1 MTQTRSP
8 AGFRD
13 YIPPADA
20 PRSIQLAESD
30 TYQWAGHRCSE
41 PFMIG
46 WMKAWKE
53 RYDQPYKGIT
63 TDGKVIPNLFRLAD
77 KNENFRAPTHA
88 VKAAQNAINV
98 ASEEEREKLLR
109 PVDAP
114 EWRFWM
120 NPEIYVFK
128 HGVRLE
134 EASKDLVAALHVLMQ
149 ASLSAEGYEKAHGC
163 MKVNQFLG
171 EVVNG
176 TKVLNENSYNFVIFG
191 TPSPEEPWGWQIFGH
206 HLCMNC
212 FMVGTQMVVSPVFMG
227 AEPNIIDAGP
237 HEGLEL
243 FVDQEQTA
251 LSLMQSLDP
260 EVQKDVQIYK
270 KLSGDE
276 YPPGRWHRADQ
287 RHLGGAFQD
296 NRIVPYEG
304 VRVTTFSE
312 PQQDAVRKLVKLSL
326 NYLPEKA
333 LASHLE
339 QIASH
344 WNDTWF
350 CWIGGFG
357 DRDAFYYKVH
367 SPVIMV
373 EFDHHSGVFLNN
385 KEPLPFHIHTLV
397 RTPNGND
404 YGKQLLR
411 QHQERK
417 NRV

>member
-1 MTQTRSP
+1 MTIHRPP
-8 AGFRD
+8 AGYRE
-13 YIPPADA
+13 YIPPADVL
-20 PRSIQLAESD
+20 RSKQLRESD
-30 TYQWAGHRCSE
+30 TYQWAGLRCSE

-53 RYDQPYKGIT
+53 LYDEPYKGIT
-63 TDGKVIPNLFRLAD
+63 TDGNVIPDLFRIAD
-77 KNENFRAPTHA
+77 EGEDFGASTQSAK
-88 VKAAQNAINV
+88 VAQGAIRV
-98 ASEEEREKLLR
+98 ASAEEKEKLLR

-114 EWRFWM
+114 EWRFWL
-120 NPEIYVFK
+120 NPEIYAFR
-128 HGVRLE
+128 HGIRFE
-134 EASKDLVAALHVLMQ
+134 EASPDLVTGLHDLMR
-149 ASLSAEGYEKAHGC
+149 ASLSAEGYKKAHGC

-191 TPSPEEPWGWQIFGH
+191 TPSLEEPWGWQIFGH

-212 FMVGTQMVVSPVFMG
+212 FMVGTQTVISPVFMG

-237 HEGLEL
+237 NEGLEL
-243 FVDQEQTA
+243 FMDQEQTA
-251 LSLMQSLDP
+251 LDLMQSLDP
-260 EVQKDVQIYK
+260 MVQKDVQIYK
-270 KLSGDE
+270 RLSGPE

-304 VRVTTFSE
+304 VKVSNFSNS
-312 PQQDAVRKLVKLSL
+312 QQDAVRKLVQLSL

-333 LASHLE
+333 LAAHLKD
-339 QIASH
+339 ITSH
-344 WNDTWF
+344 WDETWF

-357 DRDAFYYKVH
+357 DSDAFYYKVH

-385 KEPLPFHIHTLV
+385 KDPLPFHIHTLV

-404 YGKQLLR
+404 YGKELLR
-411 QHQERK
+411 QYQERK
-417 NRV
+417 SRV